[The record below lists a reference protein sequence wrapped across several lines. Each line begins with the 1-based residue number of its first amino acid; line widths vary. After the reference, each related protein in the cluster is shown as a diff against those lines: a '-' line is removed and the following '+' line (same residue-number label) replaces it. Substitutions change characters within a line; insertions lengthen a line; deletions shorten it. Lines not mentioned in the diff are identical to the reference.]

1 MAKPVC
7 AETVLFAL
15 QLITGM
21 AYTVHLI
28 KDLRA
33 QLQLPLPGE
42 DAQYRMA
49 PTYRPR
55 LTREQITALNP
66 RISGV
71 MVLLYEKHG
80 ELHLVFTKRKS
91 YEGVHSGQMS
101 FPGGKKDEGDT
112 DLIQTALRETDE
124 EIGIPPTQIQL
135 LGNLSE
141 LYIPPSNFL
150 VYPSVG
156 FTPIIHSFRP
166 QESEVEEVVEIPLS
180 FFMDKNNVSQQT
192 EIKLFNGSIVRVPA
206 YVFNG
211 HIIWGATAI
220 MLSEFTYI
228 VERARN
234 AG

>member
-1 MAKPVC
+1 MVYDVK
-7 AETVLFAL
+7 
-15 QLITGM
+15 LIE
-21 AYTVHLI
+21 A
-28 KDLRA
+28 LRA
-33 QLQLPLPGE
+33 QLRLPLPGE

-49 PTYRPR
+49 PSYRPR
-55 LTREQITALNP
+55 LKRDEINALMP

-71 MVLLYEKHG
+71 LVLLYEKNG

-112 DLIQTALRETDE
+112 DLIHTALRETDE
-124 EIGIPPTQIQL
+124 EIGIPPTQIEL
-135 LGNLSE
+135 LGSLSE

-156 FTPIIHSFRP
+156 FTPVIHSFRP

-180 FFMDKNNVSQQT
+180 FFMDTKNVSQQT
-192 EIKLFNGSIVRVPA
+192 EIKLFNGAIVRVPA
-206 YVFNG
+206 YVFNN

-220 MLSEFTYI
+220 MLSEFTYV
-228 VERARN
+228 VEQA
-234 AG
+234 AKEI